1 MSKNST
7 KTIFSFLLF
16 SAIFAFV
23 AACGDGSSTEAS
35 NDDSAMESTW
45 VSLDNIDSSDAVMAT
60 KTLDNGIKLHF
71 DKKELKGKEI
81 SVNYRKAMPESLQ
94 ENAFGLTIYA
104 GVEFAPGG
112 LTFDVPIEVTLPLN
126 KKPDTDSLLV
136 LYYNEKERV
145 WEATDMA
152 AVQGKNVVFHVNH
165 FSLYAVVD
173 KNIND
178 MLDYFDKLIN
188 DATDNLEKCPGEEK
202 LTKEVKKFVDY
213 IDGKD
218 GYNLAEARGII
229 TYPKTS
235 CGKVEGYFASAQ
247 IYNDSEKK
255 ESFCFGGYSKKE
267 DTDHLTLIHKTE
279 SQMGKKE
286 KSSSEYQKIFDR
298 GFSIFYGPAES
309 TLEATASTT
318 SLGEGETA
326 TINISNMCG
335 EDPMEGYV
343 IKVKTSGNMEKVD
356 KGDIVIGSDGKATLK
371 VKMTDASENGWVELT
386 TTSLAD
392 EKLVTKQKIEFEADT
407 STAETWEMSLDV
419 TEEQQGCIMYSTC
432 TVKTSYHVEGTFT
445 LVPFDALNE
454 LEKMKGSFP
463 LMLNEGDLEEGKWT
477 DLMKNIPPDLFAA
490 TEEKALQL
498 EGASEQMINFFS
510 NKDEMMDEVY
520 DIVLDALDPDK
531 PISEEEMSEKINQV
545 FKERFDIDL
554 KKLPSQITYE
564 SFRLAMESV
573 LQEGKIT
580 ATYKSNFASGPRMTT
595 KSTSFSNGNETLLDM
610 SEAIESIKTGT
621 PGKLRA
627 AYVMAREKIKLLYLD
642 FEGYKLTLNIKTT
655 SSTGSYNR
663 YGYLQIAPTVQF
675 SLTEGTKSFNLE
687 RGEKRTPY
695 KYDGSFMIALSD
707 YHITSSDD
715 EDQDILAGYFIDL
728 SQMTENDTEASG
740 TLTLK
745 RIK

>member
-16 SAIFAFV
+16 STIFAFI

-71 DKKELKGKEI
+71 DKRELKGKEI

-152 AVQGKNVVFHVNH
+152 VVQGKNVVFHVNH

-178 MLDYFDKLIN
+178 MLDYFDKLIYN
-188 DATDNLEKCPGEEK
+188 ATDNLKKCPGEEK

-247 IYNDSEKK
+247 IYNDSAKK
-255 ESFCFGGYSKKE
+255 ESFCFGGDSKKE
-267 DTDHLTLIHKTE
+267 ETGNLTLIHKTD
-279 SQMGKKE
+279 SQMGKTEKE

-298 GFSIFYGPAES
+298 GFSIFYGPTES

-326 TINISNMCG
+326 TIDISNMCG
-335 EDPMEGYV
+335 DDPMEGYV

-407 STAETWEMSLDV
+407 NTAETWEMSLDV
-419 TEEQQGCIMYSTC
+419 TEEQLGCVISTC

-445 LVPFDALNE
+445 LDPFDALNE

-463 LMLNEGDLEEGKWT
+463 LMLNEGELEVEKWVN
-477 DLMKNIPPDLFAA
+477 LMENIPPDLFAA

-498 EGASEQMINFFS
+498 EGVSEQMINFFS
-510 NKDEMMDEVY
+510 NKDEMMDEVL
-520 DIVLDALDPDK
+520 DIVLDPDK

-545 FKERFDIDL
+545 FKEKFDIDL
-554 KKLPSQITYE
+554 NNLPSQITYE
-564 SFRLAMESV
+564 DFKNAMENV
-573 LQEGKIT
+573 LQEGKIV
-580 ATYKSNFASGPRMTT
+580 ATYKLNFTSGPKMTT
-595 KSTSFSNGNETLLDM
+595 KSTSFSNGNETLLES

-627 AYVMAREKIKLLYLD
+627 AYVTARDKAKLLYLD
-642 FEGYKLTLNIKTT
+642 FEGYKLTLNIKAT
-655 SSTGSYNR
+655 SLTGSYNR
-663 YGYLQIAPTVQF
+663 YGYLQIAPTLQF
-675 SLTEGTKSFNLE
+675 SLTEGTKSFDLE

-695 KYDGSFMIALSD
+695 KYDGSSMVVLSD
-707 YHITSSDD
+707 YHVTSSFD
-715 EDQDILAGYFIDL
+715 EDMEQDILEGTFVDL

>member
-16 SAIFAFV
+16 SAIFAFI

-71 DKKELKGKEI
+71 DKRELKGKEI

-152 AVQGKNVVFHVNH
+152 VVQGKNVVFHVNH

-255 ESFCFGGYSKKE
+255 ESFCFGGDSKKE
-267 DTDHLTLIHKTE
+267 DTDHLTLIHKTD
-279 SQMGKKE
+279 SQMGKTEKE
-286 KSSSEYQKIFDR
+286 KNSSEYQKIFDR

-326 TINISNMCG
+326 TIEISNMCG

-419 TEEQQGCIMYSTC
+419 EREQQVCSFSSCIFKSSYNVKATFSVESPHKVTIEKNPTMTFG
-432 TVKTSYHVEGTFT
+432 KTSV
-445 LVPFDALNE
+445 DND
-454 LEKMKGSFP
+454 KK
-463 LMLNEGDLEEGKWT
+463 
-477 DLMKNIPPDLFAA
+477 
-490 TEEKALQL
+490 
-498 EGASEQMINFFS
+498 
-510 NKDEMMDEVY
+510 
-520 DIVLDALDPDK
+520 VLDGYMVLGNDSALIQSNMDFVSSITTNNGKFD
-531 PISEEEMSEKINQV
+531 SLRVYLFDNDRFV
-545 FKERFDIDL
+545 FLRFSDYFYAFEYQEYL
-554 KKLPSQITYE
+554 K
-564 SFRLAMESV
+564 V
-573 LQEGKIT
+573 LDQE
-580 ATYKSNFASGPRMTT
+580 AS
-595 KSTSFSNGNETLLDM
+595 
-610 SEAIESIKTGT
+610 
-621 PGKLRA
+621 
-627 AYVMAREKIKLLYLD
+627 
-642 FEGYKLTLNIKTT
+642 TT
-655 SSTGSYNR
+655 SSGKLYEDP
-663 YGYLQIAPTVQF
+663 LILF
-675 SLTEGTKSFNLE
+675 SLSEGV
-687 RGEKRTPY
+687 Y
-695 KYDGSFMIALSD
+695 KYDINSRQKIGENKSYFAIGYNSKD
-707 YHITSSDD
+707 EIYQSDD
-715 EDQDILAGYFIDL
+715 SILTYGYPLFE
-728 SQMTENDTEASG
+728 ENVSA